1 MRKFFKQ
8 VIQVTVLSKDVP
20 LEWVDLSE
28 VERAIDQG
36 DCVGKVEEISST
48 PLTGKEA
55 ADALTEFGSE
65 PGFFRITED
74 GNDDDDDED
83 LEDE

>member
-1 MRKFFKQ
+1 
-8 VIQVTVLSKDVP
+8 
-20 LEWVDLSE
+20 
-28 VERAIDQG
+28 
-36 DCVGKVEEISST
+36 VEEISST